1 MDVIVNYLIVL
12 FIFDMPSSFR
22 IPLLQIGDFVGNK
35 TNEQITTSQEIER
48 LWTWL
53 LNEATLYTNR
63 VNFYIV
69 AQSMFFV
76 AFASS
81 TRKSQVFLIAC
92 SISGIL
98 LSIIWL
104 IMSKH
109 QNQNVVAPL
118 RKALYKNWNVAER
131 INYGQKT
138 MLRTHF
144 LLGVVLPW
152 FMIILWIWVLLAEL
166 LSWYPLPK

>member
-1 MDVIVNYLIVL
+1 MEKKDEA
-12 FIFDMPSSFR
+12 
-22 IPLLQIGDFVGNK
+22 IP
-35 TNEQITTSQEIER
+35 EQEIER

-53 LNEATLYTNR
+53 LNEAALYTNR

-81 TRKSQVFLIAC
+81 TRKSQVFIIAC
-92 SISGIL
+92 TVAGIL
-98 LSIIWL
+98 LSLIWF

-118 RKALYKNWNVAER
+118 RKALYKNWDVAER
-131 INYGQKT
+131 INSGQKPV
-138 MLRTHF
+138 LRTHF
-144 LLGVVLPW
+144 LLGIILPW
-152 FMIILWIWVLLAEL
+152 FMILLWLWVLFAEL
-166 LSWYPLPK
+166 FSWNLSVK